1 MVQVVNGYP
10 CFSCADV
17 DKAKHNQNPK
27 AAQDAAGNPKSA
39 QDAAGSAATAAAG
52 KPSGPPGQPGAPG
65 TDPAAQAGAVTAAT
79 GVNAPLTEGHR
90 GTLYNLVA

>member
-17 DKAKHNQNPK
+17 DKAKHNVNPK
-27 AAQDAAGNPKSA
+27 ASQDAAGN
-39 QDAAGSAATAAAG
+39 SAAAAAG
-52 KPSGPPGQPGAPG
+52 KPSDPSRLPGQPGAPG
-65 TDPAAQAGAVTAAT
+65 TDPTAPAGAVTAAS
-79 GVNAPLTEGHR
+79 GVNAPLTQGHR